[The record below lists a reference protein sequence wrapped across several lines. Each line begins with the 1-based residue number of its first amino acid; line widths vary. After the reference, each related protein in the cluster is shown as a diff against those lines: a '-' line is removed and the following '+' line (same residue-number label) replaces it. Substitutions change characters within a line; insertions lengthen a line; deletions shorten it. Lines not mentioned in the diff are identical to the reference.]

1 MTLPI
6 CCSLPMKERETLT
19 HGLCH
24 VCSLCGR
31 FTCPK
36 MRLEMERMG
45 MEAPDMFPAF
55 LLPEAAI
62 YLRPSP
68 N

>member
-1 MTLPI
+1 MIPT
-6 CCSLPMKERETLT
+6 CCNQPMRPRETLT

-24 VCSLCGR
+24 VCPTCGQ
-31 FTCPK
+31 FTCQK
-36 MRLEMERMG
+36 MQDTMESMGLEV
-45 MEAPDMFPAF
+45 PDKFPAF

-62 YLRPSP
+62 YRRPSL